1 MLLINLEKIFI
12 VTTDKTELNTAYKI
26 ATRISRE
33 FGLDVAK
40 TFISDLNL
48 PICKDIPEYFTYFDV
63 NDMVIAFKNNAMLY
77 CVTESE
83 KSMGI
88 SIDDF
93 YNTDIFCMSVEA
105 FNNIADSM
113 LLNMLII
120 WIDAK
125 TTNTTDDDQ
134 FNVKILL
141 NTLDSIPYMYF
152 NESTRI
158 IKQTICEY
166 IEATPT
172 RRQEILDENS

>member
-1 MLLINLEKIFI
+1 MEKIFI
-12 VTTDKTELNTAYKI
+12 LTTSPKDINRAYK
-26 ATRISRE
+26 
-33 FGLDVAK
+33 VASY
-40 TFISDLNL
+40 ISDKYDL
-48 PICKDIPEYFTYFDV
+48 DIASTFTTNRKSLDIDNEYIRYYQDFDI

-77 CVTESE
+77 CLTNNCDSI
-83 KSMGI
+83 GI
-88 SIDDF
+88 SLDEY
-93 YNTDIFCMSVEA
+93 YNNDIFCMTVEA

-113 LLNMLII
+113 LLNMLVI

-125 TTNTTDDDQ
+125 TTNTTNDDQ
-134 FNVKILL
+134 VNVKILL